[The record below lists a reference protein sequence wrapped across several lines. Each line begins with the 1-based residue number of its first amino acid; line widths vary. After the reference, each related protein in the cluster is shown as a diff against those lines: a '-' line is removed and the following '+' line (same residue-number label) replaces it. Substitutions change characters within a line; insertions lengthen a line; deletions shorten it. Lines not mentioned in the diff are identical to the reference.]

1 LEKEHHMNMQLRK
14 TMWLML
20 VCGALTAL
28 AASSGVIGA
37 ARSEGTFYIDGAS
50 VPGAATVFDGAAV
63 RTTSASSEVMLK
75 TGERVTLAPNSSA
88 RLYRDRFVLESGLAE
103 LRQASTYRVEAAGL
117 RIDSAE
123 SGTRLRVASADGKL
137 VKVAVAAGSAEVR
150 NAGGLLVARVL
161 PGVVLQL
168 QPSPAS
174 STTLTGILTKDGNR
188 FFLTDETTKVKVEL
202 RGGKIGGMVG
212 ERVTVVGTA
221 VDDGKPL
228 PAGVA
233 QVVAVGSL
241 TVAPAAGGAAGAA
254 GATGVSAAKLAIIG
268 GVAAAAT
275 VGGLAAAGTIGG
287 NNATVSR

>member
-1 LEKEHHMNMQLRK
+1 MSIQLRK
-14 TMWLML
+14 TMWLIL
-20 VCGALTAL
+20 ACGALTAL
-28 AASSGVIGA
+28 AASSAVIGA
-37 ARSEGTFYIDGAS
+37 ARSGGTFYLDGAS

-63 RTTSASSEVMLK
+63 RTTIASSEVMLK

-88 RLYRDRFVLESGLAE
+88 RLYHDRFVLESGLAE
-103 LRQASTYRVEAAGL
+103 LRQASSYRVEAAGL

-123 SGTRLRVASADGKL
+123 SGTRLRVASADGKS

-168 QPSPAS
+168 QPAPAS
-174 STTLTGILTKDGNR
+174 SATLTGTVTTDGKR

-202 RGGKIGGMVG
+202 RGDKLAGMVG
-212 ERVTVVGTA
+212 KRVTVTGSA
-221 VDDGKPL
+221 INDGQPL
-228 PAGVA
+228 PAGVTQA
-233 QVVAVGSL
+233 LAVSGITL
-241 TVAPAAGGAAGAA
+241 TPAAGGAAGAA
-254 GATGVSAAKLAIIG
+254 RATTGLSAAKLAVIG

-287 NNATVSR
+287 SNSTVSR

>member
-1 LEKEHHMNMQLRK
+1 
-14 TMWLML
+14 
-20 VCGALTAL
+20 
-28 AASSGVIGA
+28 
-37 ARSEGTFYIDGAS
+37 
-50 VPGAATVFDGAAV
+50 
-63 RTTSASSEVMLK
+63 
-75 TGERVTLAPNSSA
+75 
-88 RLYRDRFVLESGLAE
+88 VLQSGLAE

-161 PGVVLQL
+161 PGVLLQL
-168 QPSPAS
+168 QPAPAS
-174 STTLTGILTKDGNR
+174 STTLTGIVTTDGDR

-202 RGGKIGGMVG
+202 RGDKLGGMVG
-212 ERVTVVGTA
+212 KRVTVVGTQ

-228 PAGVA
+228 PAGVT
-233 QVVAVGSL
+233 QVLAVSGI
-241 TVAPAAGGAAGAA
+241 TATPAAGSSAGAA
-254 GATGVSAAKLAIIG
+254 RATGVSGAKLAIIG

-287 NNATVSR
+287 GSSATVSR

>member
-1 LEKEHHMNMQLRK
+1 MNRQLRK
-14 TMWLML
+14 TMWLM
-20 VCGALTAL
+20 VACGALTAL
-28 AASSGVIGA
+28 GASSAVIGA
-37 ARSEGTFYIDGAS
+37 ARSEGTFYVDGAS
-50 VPGAATVFDGAAV
+50 VPGAATVFDGVAV

-88 RLYRDRFVLESGLAE
+88 RLYHDRFVLQSGLAE

-161 PGVVLQL
+161 PGVLLQL
-168 QPSPAS
+168 QPAPAS
-174 STTLTGILTKDGNR
+174 STTLTGIVTTDGDR

-202 RGGKIGGMVG
+202 RGDKLGGMVG
-212 ERVTVVGTA
+212 KRVTVVGTQ

-228 PAGVA
+228 PAGVT
-233 QVVAVGSL
+233 QVLAVSGI
-241 TVAPAAGGAAGAA
+241 TATPAAGSSAGAA
-254 GATGVSAAKLAIIG
+254 RATGVSGAKLAIIG

-287 NNATVSR
+287 GSSATVSR